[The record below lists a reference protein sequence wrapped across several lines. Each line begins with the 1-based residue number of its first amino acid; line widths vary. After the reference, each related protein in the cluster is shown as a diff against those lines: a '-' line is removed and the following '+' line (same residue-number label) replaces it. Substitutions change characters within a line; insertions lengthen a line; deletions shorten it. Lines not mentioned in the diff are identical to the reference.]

1 VNDLS
6 GHIIFKKRALWHL
19 LFWIV
24 ATGYLMLAFR
34 GRSDSYWEIFISTL
48 RYLPAHVFF
57 VYAAMYFL
65 LPQLLFKK
73 KYFLFSIFLV
83 AILILCSLYVRF
95 IDTVIYHSV
104 EGIGDRRIFFR
115 AIFGNLNLCG
125 IAVAIKLFKSWYLER
140 EAKQQAEKAE
150 LLSQLQ
156 LLKSQIHPHF
166 LFNTLNNLY
175 SLTRENSPESSMVVL
190 KLSSLLRYM
199 LYECNKNEI
208 SLENEIEML
217 RNYIGLEQ
225 IRYGKRLEFSLN
237 ISGNTKGKLVAPLLL
252 LPFLENCFKHGA
264 SKQLDH
270 CWINMDLSA
279 EENTLYLL
287 LTNGNVNTNDRPP
300 ATEGIGLSNV
310 RKRLNLLY
318 PKAHHL
324 KLIPGEDTFT
334 VSLQLELKSLER
346 IEQMI

>member
-1 VNDLS
+1 MNDLS
-6 GHIIFKKRALWHL
+6 GHIIFKKRVLWHV

-57 VYAAMYFL
+57 VYVAMYFL
-65 LPQLLFKK
+65 LPKLLFKK

-95 IDTVIYHSV
+95 IDTAVYHSV
-104 EGIGDRRIFFR
+104 EGFGDRRIFFR

-125 IAVAIKLFKSWYLER
+125 IAVAIKLFKSWYSER

-175 SLTRENSPESSMVVL
+175 SLTRENSPESSTVVL

-208 SLENEIEML
+208 ALENEIEML

-237 ISGNTKGKLVAPLLL
+237 VSGDTKGKLVAPLLL

-264 SKQLDH
+264 SKQLNH

-279 EENTLYLL
+279 EENTLYML
-287 LTNGNVNTNDRPP
+287 LTNGKANNNDPQP
-300 ATEGIGLSNV
+300 ANEGIGLSNV

-318 PKAHHL
+318 PNTHRL

-346 IEQMI
+346 IEQTI